1 MPFVAGGVLAGV
13 VCFVCAEWL
22 SVDGVGIASGQKDFV
37 LSVWD
42 SLCRSWLLVKD
53 NASVSEGLAILQAF
67 GVMRRVVEK
76 WSLVTGWRTVVCV
89 VL

>member
-42 SLCRSWLLVKD
+42 SLCRSWLLVM
-53 NASVSEGLAILQAF
+53 IT
-67 GVMRRVVEK
+67 RRYRRA
-76 WSLVTGWRTVVCV
+76 WPSCRPLG
-89 VL
+89 